1 MAEYTDVKNNTYKII
16 QVVKE
21 LEDSREAVEEAVVTE
36 LFAIFDK

>member
-21 LEDSREAVEEAVVTE
+21 FEDNREAVEEAVVAE
-36 LFAIFDK
+36 LFAIFNK